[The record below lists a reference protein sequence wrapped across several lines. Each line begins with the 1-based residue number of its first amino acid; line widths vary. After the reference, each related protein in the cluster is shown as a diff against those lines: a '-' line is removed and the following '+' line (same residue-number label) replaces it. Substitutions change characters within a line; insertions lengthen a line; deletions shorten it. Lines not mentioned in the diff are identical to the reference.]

1 MTLSTR
7 ACTLFSGSSGNSIF
21 IEKEKSGILVDIG
34 VSCKR
39 LEENLRR
46 QKISPYVIKG
56 VLITHEHSDHIAGVS
71 VFARKYKIPV
81 YANELT
87 IRKAKSIMKSS
98 ELIDFKRINIGETFV
113 VDKFT
118 CKAIQV
124 SHDAISPVAY
134 KIDTGDSI
142 ISVVTDTGILS
153 EYMVQ
158 ELKGSDLIFL
168 EANYDE
174 EMLWN
179 GPYTWPLK
187 QRVNSYYGHLSNEQS
202 AIAASELIKS
212 GTKRIVLIHLSKNN
226 NRPNLAYEYINSFL
240 FDLGLVNGQDYSL
253 TIAPRYEPS
262 LWQMF

>member
-98 ELIDFKRINIGETFV
+98 ELIDFKRINIGEPFV

-153 EYMVQ
+153 DYMVQ

>member
-1 MTLSTR
+1 MSTR

-21 IEKEKSGILVDIG
+21 VGKGKSGILIDIG

-39 LEENLRR
+39 LEENLKRH
-46 QKISPYVIKG
+46 KISPYVIKG
-56 VLITHEHSDHIAGVS
+56 ILITHEHSDHIAGIS
-71 VFARKYKIPV
+71 VFARKYKVPV

-98 ELIDFKRINIGETFV
+98 ELIDFRRIDIGLTFGI
-113 VDKFT
+113 DKFT

-153 EYMVQ
+153 DYMIQ
-158 ELKGSDLIFL
+158 ELTGSDLIFL

-187 QRVNSYYGHLSNEQS
+187 QRVSSYYGHLSNEQT

-212 GTKRIVLIHLSKNN
+212 GTRRIVLIHLSKNN
-226 NRPNLAYEYINSFL
+226 NRPNLAYDYINSYL
-240 FDLGLVNGQDYSL
+240 FDLGLLNGEDYSL